1 MISFGPYIPNAFPGD
16 DMEARWMGV
25 RHLTQTY
32 TLEALGIIEN
42 GTTATLT
49 VTDKTGVQRHIK
61 PERRG
66 FTSLSPAL
74 KAPPDVA
81 APLYLSRVE
90 ENFWTHRLDELGA
103 LYVRLK
109 IVRNG
114 EDESIAPLTGRQRLF
129 DAATSSQSYSSS
141 SAAILSQRATI

>member
-1 MISFGPYIPNAFPGD
+1 
-16 DMEARWMGV
+16 MGV